1 MSQWRYVHLLF
12 FVAFLGSWFLFA
24 LLWWLIIYYH
34 GDFEE
39 EHLPE
44 NQVFCLILVISTCLT
59 YPHSH
64 LSCCWP
70 NHIDIFGWSSI
81 IMETLKRN
89 TCQRIRCLHLSHR
102 SFLSHYLTISL
113 PWLSSLSPILLLT
126 STLKLICF
134 ATNISLLSQEANN
147 WTPCVWQINNFAS
160 VFLFRWQFLQKRSL
174 ETNKLNETR
183 CNSCNFFHILEQIH
197 VPRYPC

>member
-102 SFLSHYLTISL
+102 SFLSHYLTTLTIL
-113 PWLSSLSPILLLT
+113 TLTYPVADLHIAIDMFCNQHLSPLPGSKQLDAMRLANQQLCFCLPFQVTIPTKALL
-126 STLKLICF
+126 
-134 ATNISLLSQEANN
+134 
-147 WTPCVWQINNFAS
+147 
-160 VFLFRWQFLQKRSL
+160 R
-174 ETNKLNETR
+174 NKQTQWN
-183 CNSCNFFHILEQIH
+183 
-197 VPRYPC
+197 